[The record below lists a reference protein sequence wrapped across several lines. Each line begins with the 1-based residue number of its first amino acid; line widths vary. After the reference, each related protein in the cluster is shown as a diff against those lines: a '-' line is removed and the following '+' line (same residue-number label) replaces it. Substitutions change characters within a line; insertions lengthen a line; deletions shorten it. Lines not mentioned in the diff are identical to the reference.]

1 MPFFPSTQSH
11 HDFFTSLTATLDINC
26 INVEAKV
33 KAMTNGTIT
42 RKLDIPRQKISP
54 GDKLLSVFQ
63 TLLDEE
69 SPAILAEIADS
80 LNRVQNSED
89 SDDEF
94 VKLLSDK
101 EYSPQE
107 RKKLHIQN
115 ILNSFNYRRELL
127 KDTVDVNQV
136 MEILDYDSRQAPLN
150 RLKAGSLIAIKDNKK
165 WWFPLWQF
173 DANTSDGIIDGLSR
187 VLKALDCS
195 TIAKVSWLVN
205 PSPYFGGMSPLEMLK
220 AGDVERVVE
229 SAQSVGAVF

>member
-1 MPFFPSTQSH
+1 
-11 HDFFTSLTATLDINC
+11 
-26 INVEAKV
+26 
-33 KAMTNGTIT
+33 MTNGTIA

-63 TLLDEE
+63 TLVDEE

-80 LNRVQNSED
+80 LNRVQNSSD

-101 EYSPQE
+101 EYSTEE
-107 RKKLHIQN
+107 RKRLHIQN
-115 ILNSFNYRRELL
+115 ILNSFNYRRKLL

-150 RLKAGSLIAIKDNKK
+150 RLKAHSLIAIKDNQK

-173 DANTSDGIIDGLSR
+173 DASTSDGIIDGLSR

-195 TIAKVSWLVN
+195 NLAKVSWLVN
-205 PSPYFGGMSPLEMLK
+205 PNPYFANSSPLEALK
-220 AGDVERVVE
+220 AGEVERVVE
-229 SAQSVGAVF
+229 SARSVGVVF